1 VLNLDECSRQ
11 RACEASR
18 TFRVRPNRWCR
29 SRGASRHF
37 QSFAALVLLGV
48 LIAGCQGGSTTP
60 AGAAPKAAAKPAAP
74 SKVVGGVKEADLA
87 KVELTE
93 DAEKRLGILPGGL
106 IAVERKPIGSAVS
119 YPGEVMIPSGHLIS
133 VTSPFAATLKAPR
146 GAMVPQPGA
155 IVALGQTIFLT
166 EPNLSPGERATLA
179 SVRVDV
185 EAQVKSAQEQLNIAK
200 INMDRQENLVRDKL
214 AGQAALVDA
223 KAQYSAAQ
231 TTLRAIDERRDAI
244 VKMAAG
250 GTEPQPANAPVK
262 GVLQNLHAQ
271 VDQQVAAGA
280 ILFDVA
286 EMDPLWVKVSVYVG
300 DLERLAIDRPAGV
313 GGLADAPGVKVR
325 VAQPVTAPPTGDP
338 LAATIHLYYQ
348 VENRDQLL
356 RPGQRVGVTLPLKGS
371 EMSLVVP
378 RSSLVR
384 DAHGG
389 SWVYVGVAPHTY
401 ARERVFV
408 DRVVGDLA
416 ALLRGPKVG
425 AKVVSQGAAEL
436 YGAEF
441 GGLK

>member
-18 TFRVRPNRWCR
+18 TSRVRPDTVHRL
-29 SRGASRHF
+29 RGAGRHF
-37 QSFAALVLLGV
+37 QSLDGLVLLGV
-48 LIAGCQGGSTTP
+48 VLAGCQGGSTAP

-74 SKVVGGVKEADLA
+74 SKVIGGVKEADLT

-106 IAVERKPIGSAVS
+106 IAVERKPIGIAVS
-119 YPGEVMIPSGHLIS
+119 YPGEVMIPPGHLIS
-133 VTSPFAATLKAPR
+133 VTSPFAATLKAPG
-146 GAMVPQPGA
+146 GATVPQPGA

-250 GTEPQPANAPVK
+250 GTEPQPAKAPVK

-300 DLERLAIDRPAGV
+300 DVERLAVDRPAGV
-313 GGLADAPGVKVR
+313 GSLADAPGVKVR

-338 LAATIHLYYQ
+338 VAATIHLYYQ

-356 RPGQRVGVTLPLKGS
+356 RPGQRVGVTLPLKGT
-371 EMSLVVP
+371 ETSLVVP

-416 ALLRGPKVG
+416 ALLHGPKVG